1 MLKSQEWTLSRV
13 GDAALVI
20 ECEQRIDPD
29 VNARVLAVADTVRRL
44 ARPGVRDVVESYCGV
59 MVHFDPLLTDTEVVI
74 SDLETEMARTEQVIV
89 GDSVGRELTIPVCYG
104 GIDGPDLQAVAAFA
118 NCSETEVIDRHAATT
133 YRVYMLGFLPGF
145 AYMGSVP
152 VSLAMPR
159 RQTPRLDVPA
169 GSVGIAGRQ
178 TGVYPLDG
186 PGGWQLIGRTPVT
199 LFDLDRADPFLFRPG
214 DTVQFEPIA
223 ADRFD
228 VIWSAGPR

>member
-1 MLKSQEWTLSRV
+1 MLKSHEWRLFRV

-29 VNARVLAVADTVRRL
+29 INARVLAVANTLRRL
-44 ARPGVRDVVESYCGV
+44 ARPGVRDVVESYCGITI
-59 MVHFDPLLTDTEVVI
+59 HFDPLITDTRVVL
-74 SDLETEMARTEQVIV
+74 SDIETEMAGADQIAAD
-89 GDSVGRELTIPVCYG
+89 DSVGQRVTIPVCYG
-104 GIDGPDLQAVAAFA
+104 GIYGPDLHAVAAFA
-118 NCSETEVIDRHAATT
+118 KCSETEVIERHASQP

-152 VSLAMPR
+152 VALAMPR
-159 RQTPRLDVPA
+159 KQTPRFDVPA

-199 LFDLDRADPFLFRPG
+199 PFDLGRTDPFLFRPG
-214 DTVQFEPIA
+214 DTVQFEPIQSH
-223 ADRFD
+223 RFD
-228 VIWSAGPR
+228 ELRSVGAQ